1 MVELKYGR
9 LRRQPE
15 RSEPRGLGLSG
26 TCQISIEAL
35 VALLVRKESWTSTAE
50 RGWQIELCV

>member
-9 LRRQPE
+9 LRRRPE

-35 VALLVRKESWTSTAE
+35 VALLVRKDVYSRTRLAN
-50 RGWQIELCV
+50 